1 MADAAMGKIG
11 ASAPPSGNKLGAIG
25 NVASAIGGMLGP
37 STTPSAIGP
46 SGGQPLTAG
55 TSNQLNNALSTLDQT
70 LGTSDED
77 NDLPIRGNWY

>member
-25 NVASAIGGMLGP
+25 NVA
-37 STTPSAIGP
+37 SAIGP